1 VSGGIAYRGFSREE
15 LDWEYSPSS
24 LVVSLRAYLDE
35 YARLSAAAHDA
46 HHPLTDLSYG
56 PDPDARLDLFPVRGP
71 GNCPLEVFVHGGN
84 WQQLSKRES
93 AFPAPDFL
101 AAGVAFAA
109 LDYGLAPGYRLDEIV
124 TMVCDAVGWLHDNA
138 AGFGVDPDRIYLSG
152 SSAGAHL
159 AAMTLVRDGG
169 RHVAGVTLLSGIY
182 DLEPVRHSYVNDALG
197 LDIDAALRNSP
208 VYQLPQRL
216 PPVVIARGGAETGEY
231 IRQHD
236 TMAAL
241 LRQRTSVTE
250 IVCPQRDH
258 FDLAYDLGDPR
269 TALGRAVL
277 AQTRLT
283 SGSMACA

>member
-1 VSGGIAYRGFSREE
+1 MAYRGFSRAE
-15 LDWEYSPSS
+15 LDREYSPSS
-24 LVVSLRAYLDE
+24 RVDSLRAYLDE
-35 YARLSAAAHDA
+35 YARLSAAARDTHQ
-46 HHPLTDLSYG
+46 PLTDLSYG
-56 PDPDARLDLFPVRGP
+56 SGPDARLDLFLVP
-71 GNCPLEVFVHGGN
+71 GLANCPLAVFVHGGN

-93 AFPAPDFL
+93 AFPAPGFL

-109 LDYGLAPGYRLDEIV
+109 IDYGLAPGYRLDQIV
-124 TMVCDAVGWLHDNA
+124 TMVCDAVGGLHANA

-208 VYQLPQRL
+208 VYQLPRRL
-216 PPVVIARGGAETGEY
+216 PPVIIARGGAETGEY

-250 IVCPQRDH
+250 IICPERNH
-258 FDLAYDLGDPR
+258 FDLAYDLADPR
-269 TALGRAVL
+269 TALGQAVL
-277 AQTRLT
+277 AQTRLS